1 MEQKIYDIPQP
12 NDPNSTSDRFL
23 AFIELVKV
31 LRVGCPWDRKQ
42 TNESISHL
50 LIEECYETL
59 DAIKKKDDEE
69 FSKELGDLLLHV
81 VMHAVMA
88 DERGAFNVNDVI
100 QKIHDKLVF
109 RHPHVFGEVVVSGEG
124 EVLNNWENLKKK
136 EGRKN
141 TLDGVPESL
150 PALLRAERIQYKASR
165 VGFDWEEKSG
175 VWDKVEEELK
185 ELKVEIEAKNQEK
198 IKEEFGDVFF
208 ALVNAARFEDVIPEV
223 ALQDTNDKFS
233 RRFKFIEDK
242 AKEMG
247 RELKDMTLGEMDELW
262 DEAKKLEK

>member
-1 MEQKIYDIPQP
+1 MEQKKYDIPLP
-12 NDPNSTSDRFL
+12 NDPNSNADRFL

-31 LRVGCPWDRKQ
+31 LRLGCPWDRKQ
-42 TNESISHL
+42 TNESIAHL

-59 DAIKKKDDEE
+59 DAIKKKDDDE

-88 DERGAFNVNDVI
+88 EERGAFNINDVMRH
-100 QKIHDKLVF
+100 IHDKLVF
-109 RHPHVFGEVVVSGEG
+109 RHPHVFAEVEVSGEG

-141 TLDGVPESL
+141 TLDGVPDSL
-150 PALLRAERIQYKASR
+150 PALLRAERIQFKASR

-175 VWDKVEEELK
+175 VWDKVQEELD
-185 ELKVEIEAKNQEK
+185 ELKVEIEAENQAN

-208 ALVNAARFEDVIPEV
+208 ALVNAARFENVVPEEV
-223 ALQDTNDKFS
+223 LQGTNDKFT
-233 RRFKFIEDK
+233 RRFRYIEDK
-242 AKEMG
+242 AKEQG
-247 RELKDMTLGEMDELW
+247 KALKDMTLGEMDAYW
-262 DEAKKLEK
+262 DEAKTLEK